1 MPMAALVLKST
12 FRWAKQGTPKM
23 QSRVILVEDDTALRE
38 SLSNW
43 LSKEHIVVP
52 FNSAEALLQ
61 ALDDS
66 DFEDGIKTCI
76 LLDFQMPGMNGVEL
90 QTRLREMQIAYP
102 IIFTSG
108 NAQQA
113 DIIDAWHGGATDFL
127 LKPFT
132 GAKVSEVLQTLF
144 EKSNAIPLSASSET
158 NHATSIPIS
167 QREAQVLLLLGQG
180 CRQHEIA
187 DTLNITLRTVKWHRA
202 SIKNKLGLNTLV
214 EIARYCDQH
223 QSLIQ
228 QTADTSSI

>member
-1 MPMAALVLKST
+1 
-12 FRWAKQGTPKM
+12 M

-38 SLSNW
+38 SLANW
-43 LSKEHIVVP
+43 LSKEYLVLP
-52 FNSAEALLQ
+52 FNSAEAFLQ

-66 DFEDGIKTCI
+66 DFEDEIKTCI

-90 QTRLREMQIAYP
+90 QNRLREMHIAYP

-113 DIIDAWHGGATDFL
+113 DIIDAWHGGAVDFL

-132 GAKVSEVLQTLF
+132 GAKVSEVLRTLF
-144 EKSNAIPLSASSET
+144 EKSSAMLLSASSAK
-158 NHATSIPIS
+158 NFPTSIPIS

-180 CRQHEIA
+180 YRQHEIA

-214 EIARYCDQH
+214 EIARYCDQYH
-223 QSLIQ
+223 SLIKEI
-228 QTADTSSI
+228 ADTSSIK

>member
-1 MPMAALVLKST
+1 
-12 FRWAKQGTPKM
+12 M
-23 QSRVILVEDDTALRE
+23 QPRVILVEDDTALRE
-38 SLSNW
+38 SLANW
-43 LSKEHIVVP
+43 LSKEYIVLP
-52 FNSAEALLQ
+52 FNSAEAFLQ
-61 ALDDS
+61 ALDDF

-90 QTRLREMQIAYP
+90 QTRLQEMHVAYP

-132 GAKVSEVLQTLF
+132 GAKVSEVLRTLF
-144 EKSNAIPLSASSET
+144 EQSSAIPLSASSVNNPT
-158 NHATSIPIS
+158 TSIPIS

-180 CRQHEIA
+180 YRQHEIA
-187 DTLNITLRTVKWHRA
+187 NTLSITLRTVKWHRA

-228 QTADTSSI
+228 KIADSSSIQ

>member
-1 MPMAALVLKST
+1 MN
-12 FRWAKQGTPKM
+12 

-38 SLSNW
+38 SLADW
-43 LSKEHIVVP
+43 LSKEYLVVP

-61 ALDDS
+61 AFNDF

-90 QTRLREMQIAYP
+90 QTRLRKMHIAYP

-113 DIIDAWHGGATDFL
+113 DIINAWHGGAVDFL

-132 GAKVSEVLQTLF
+132 GATVSEVLRKLF
-144 EKSNAIPLSASSET
+144 EKSSAMQFAISPSDHHT
-158 NHATSIPIS
+158 TSIPIS

-180 CRQHEIA
+180 FRQHDIA
-187 DTLNITLRTVKWHRA
+187 NTLNITLRTVKWHRA

-214 EIARYCDQH
+214 EIARYCDQN
-223 QSLIQ
+223 QFLIKKMAG
-228 QTADTSSI
+228 TNPAP

>member
-1 MPMAALVLKST
+1 
-12 FRWAKQGTPKM
+12 M

-43 LSKEHIVVP
+43 LSKEYLVVP
-52 FNSAEALLQ
+52 FNSAEAFLQ
-61 ALDDS
+61 ALGDS
-66 DFEDGIKTCI
+66 DFEDGINTCI
-76 LLDFQMPGMNGVEL
+76 SLDFQMPGMNGVEL
-90 QTRLREMQIAYP
+90 QTRLREMHIAYP

-132 GAKVSEVLQTLF
+132 GAKVSQVLRNLF
-144 EKSNAIPLSASSET
+144 EQSSTIALSALSA
-158 NHATSIPIS
+158 NNPKISIPIS

-187 DTLNITLRTVKWHRA
+187 SALNITLRTVKWHRA
-202 SIKNKLGLNTLV
+202 SIKNKLDLNTLV

-228 QTADTSSI
+228 QTADTPTI